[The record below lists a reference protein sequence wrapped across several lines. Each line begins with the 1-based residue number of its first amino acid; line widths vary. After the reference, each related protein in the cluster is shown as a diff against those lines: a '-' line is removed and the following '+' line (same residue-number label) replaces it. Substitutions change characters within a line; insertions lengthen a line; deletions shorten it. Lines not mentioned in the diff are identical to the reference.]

1 MLSGEGAGKP
11 TAAAIMTDI
20 RQISRMMQNPYQKIS
35 FFGTNKFEI
44 VEKENLESR
53 FYLKFYGLDKP
64 GTLHNLT
71 GILASHNINISQ
83 AIQIGEERENFVPVV
98 ITTDKTKYGEIIKA
112 ISNISREKLRFG
124 SVFMISNCDY
134 PDKE

>member
-1 MLSGEGAGKP
+1 MKN
-11 TAAAIMTDI
+11 I
-20 RQISRMMQNPYQKIS
+20 R
-35 FFGTNKFEI
+35 
-44 VEKENLESR
+44 
-53 FYLKFYGLDKP
+53 
-64 GTLHNLT
+64 